1 MRVLAVPVR
10 RLDSAKTRLAAVLSP
25 NERATLVLAM
35 LDDVLA
41 ASLAQSSWDTWV
53 ISGDERVLA
62 LAAQRGATSVVEEGH
77 TLLGAVRQ
85 VERAAI
91 DLGAESLAV
100 LLGDVPLITAAALAD
115 SLDLAAPVVAARAA
129 SDGGTNLLV
138 RRPPDA
144 IPPRFGRAS
153 FDKHCW
159 AARRARLDV
168 ARVDRPELAFDLDRP
183 EDIESLLKAGGRNRA
198 RSACLEMGMAARLR
212 ARA

>member
-41 ASLAQSSWDTWV
+41 ASLAHSAWDTWV

>member
-1 MRVLAVPVR
+1 MRVIAVPVR

-25 NERATLVLAM
+25 GERATLVLAM

-41 ASLAQSSWDTWV
+41 ASLAQRSWETWV

-62 LAAQRGATSVVEEGH
+62 RAAEHGAATVLEEGQ
-77 TLLGAVRQ
+77 TLLSAVRQ

-91 DLGAESLAV
+91 DRSAESLAV
-100 LLGDVPLITAAALAD
+100 LLGDVPLISAAALAD

-153 FDKHCW
+153 FHKHCW
-159 AARRARLDV
+159 AARRARLEV
-168 ARVDRPELAFDLDRP
+168 ARLDRPELAFDLDRP
-183 EDIESLLKAGGRNRA
+183 EDIESLLKAGGRSRA
-198 RSACLEMGMAARLR
+198 RSACLEMGMTARLR

>member
-41 ASLAQSSWDTWV
+41 ASLAHSSWDTWV

-115 SLDLAAPVVAARAA
+115 SLDLAAPVVAAWAA